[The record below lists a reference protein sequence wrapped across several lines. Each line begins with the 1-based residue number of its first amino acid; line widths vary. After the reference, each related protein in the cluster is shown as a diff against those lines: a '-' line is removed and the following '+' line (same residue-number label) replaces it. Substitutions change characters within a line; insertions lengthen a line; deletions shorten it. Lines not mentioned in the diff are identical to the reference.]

1 MGASSAR
8 PELLEA
14 LADHFVSRRPAG
26 VISAYLFGSQATGAA
41 HRESDVDVA
50 VVVDREVLPD
60 RGARSDLQVRLT
72 ADLIAATHRNDVQV
86 VIVNNAPPELALA
99 AVEGKRFYCTDPE
112 ADFRFTLRVRIRYG
126 DIAPWLRRYRRL
138 KLEALRS

>member
-1 MGASSAR
+1 MGTPTGSDLFA
-8 PELLEA
+8 A
-14 LADHFVSRRPAG
+14 LADHFESRRPAG
-26 VISAYLFGSQATGAA
+26 VISAYLFGSQATGTA

-50 VVVDREVLPD
+50 VVVDREVLPE

-72 ADLIAATHRNDVQV
+72 AELIAATHRNDTQV
-86 VIVNNAPPELALA
+86 VIVNDAPPELAMA
-99 AVEGKRFYCTDPE
+99 AVDGKRFYCSDSE
-112 ADFRFTLRVRIRYG
+112 ADFHFTLRVRIRYG

>member
-1 MGASSAR
+1 MGTSTE
-8 PELLEA
+8 PELLA
-14 LADHFVSRRPAG
+14 TLTDHFASHRPAG
-26 VISAYLFGSQATGAA
+26 VISAYLFGSQAAGAA

-50 VVVDREVLPD
+50 VVVDLEVLPD
-60 RGARSDLQVRLT
+60 RAARSDLQVRLT

-86 VIVNNAPPELALA
+86 VIVNDAPPELAMA
-99 AVEGKRFYCTDPE
+99 AVDGKRLYCADSE
-112 ADFRFTLRVRIRYG
+112 ADFRFTLGVRLRYC